1 MDYPKTGYLN
11 EELRLFHLTD
21 AGLRDIRYHY
31 HDFHKLLL
39 PLRGNVS
46 YLIEGKHYHLEP
58 GDVVLVRAGELHRP
72 VLHDDAPYERIIA
85 YISPAFFDTCRAA
98 GGELAGLFD
107 KADGGDLFR
116 ISRSDGRLH
125 SAAERLRA
133 AFADDDPN
141 APLYQKTVF
150 LEFLLLLHRA
160 RRSGGLDTRA
170 AVSHPLVLRI
180 IEQINADLS
189 ADLSI
194 DAVAA
199 RNFLS
204 RSYLMNL
211 FKKETGCT
219 LGGYITE
226 KRLYLARALIR
237 QGVPIQEACL
247 RSGFTGYAN
256 FYRAFKK
263 RYGVSPR
270 EAERLPEEGAE

>member
-1 MDYPKTGYLN
+1 MDYPKTGYLH

-21 AGLRDIRYHY
+21 AGRRDFRYHY

-58 GDVVLVRAGELHRP
+58 GDAVLVRAGELHRP
-72 VLHDDAPYERIIA
+72 VIHDDAPYERIIA

-98 GGELAGLFD
+98 GGDPSPVFEKL
-107 KADGGDLFR
+107 DGRDLFR
-116 ISRSDGRLH
+116 LNGASAG
-125 SAAERLRA
+125 AAERLRA
-133 AFADDDPN
+133 AFSEDDPN
-141 APLYQKTVF
+141 AVLLQKERL
-150 LEFLLLLHRA
+150 LELLLLLCRA
-160 RRSGGLDTRA
+160 RREGDLGGRQ

-194 DAVAA
+194 DAIAA

-226 KRLYLARALIR
+226 KRLYLARSLLR

-263 RYGVSPR
+263 RYGVPPR
-270 EAERLPEEGAE
+270 ESDRLPTEGAD

>member
-11 EELRLFHLTD
+11 EDLRLFHLTD
-21 AGLRDIRYHY
+21 AGQREFRYHY

-39 PLRGNVS
+39 PLSGNVS

-58 GDVVLVRAGELHRP
+58 GDAVLVRAGELHRP
-72 VLHDDAPYERIIA
+72 LVHDDAPYERIIA
-85 YISPAFFDTCRAA
+85 YISPAWFDHCRAM
-98 GGELAGLFD
+98 
-107 KADGGDLFR
+107 GGDPSPIFEKR
-116 ISRSDGRLH
+116 DGADLLRLEGRTAKT
-125 SAAERLRA
+125 AARLRT
-133 AFADDDPN
+133 AFLEEDPN
-141 APLYQKTVF
+141 AALLQKAIL
-150 LEFLLLLHRA
+150 LELLLLLCREKRA
-160 RRSGGLDTRA
+160 GDLDSRT

-189 ADLSI
+189 ADLSV
-194 DAVAA
+194 DAIAA

-219 LGGYITE
+219 LGGYVTE
-226 KRLYLARALIR
+226 KRLWLARSLLR
-237 QGVPIQEACL
+237 QGVSINEACL
-247 RSGFTGYAN
+247 RSGFANYAN

-270 EAERLPEEGAE
+270 EADRLPAETEH